1 MAQNE
6 IDSEAETSTTNER
19 NDTDNEDDTI
29 SENGRPASPI
39 ENPRLIQ
46 RRRLIET
53 PIDQSLI
60 GKYVFNTREIKIQ
73 QLLNEEV
80 ESELNL
86 GRMHLT
92 IQLLRIIT
100 PQQGNTGNAFTRY
113 QRGNA
118 QQKINF
124 IRIFL
129 CRSHGRLCYIMM
141 TNDMNKR
148 IFHRDLML
156 RDNGTITIGSFF
168 RLLAPYPIERNMQ
181 GIPLVRS
188 HYPIVALEYPS
199 DLMSIPINT
208 YIQANQASFAILKNV
223 NVEVRRTTP
232 IQTTCSGKH
241 CDKQRPM
248 DWSNT
253 VNRGCG
259 CWGTSNLGTSNIALM
274 HNLIIEDNL
283 GNRFRMDNFS
293 STKFNFLFM
302 DKPIPP
308 NTTIAALEQTEA
320 TLRLEEAIERCI
332 ECINRHQGFQVTLW
346 YSRGEINDR
355 SLIGLN
361 TTEDEAQ
368 VDAGKMSY
376 HVVEVKAMHENFDHE
391 ITALG
396 MTLKNMKFN
405 VGENL

>member
-1 MAQNE
+1 
-6 IDSEAETSTTNER
+6 
-19 NDTDNEDDTI
+19 
-29 SENGRPASPI
+29 
-39 ENPRLIQ
+39 
-46 RRRLIET
+46 
-53 PIDQSLI
+53 
-60 GKYVFNTREIKIQ
+60 
-73 QLLNEEV
+73 
-80 ESELNL
+80 
-86 GRMHLT
+86 
-92 IQLLRIIT
+92 
-100 PQQGNTGNAFTRY
+100 
-113 QRGNA
+113 
-118 QQKINF
+118 
-124 IRIFL
+124 
-129 CRSHGRLCYIMM
+129 
-141 TNDMNKR
+141 
-148 IFHRDLML
+148 
-156 RDNGTITIGSFF
+156 
-168 RLLAPYPIERNMQ
+168 
-181 GIPLVRS
+181 
-188 HYPIVALEYPS
+188 
-199 DLMSIPINT
+199 
-208 YIQANQASFAILKNV
+208 
-223 NVEVRRTTP
+223 
-232 IQTTCSGKH
+232 
-241 CDKQRPM
+241 
-248 DWSNT
+248 
-253 VNRGCG
+253 
-259 CWGTSNLGTSNIALM
+259 M

-293 STKFNFLFM
+293 STKFNFPFM